1 MSSMIGLC
9 GINCSQCSA
18 YLATQNNSY
27 EDRVKVAEV
36 WSKEFGDVVNADDVI
51 CDGCTNNAR
60 LSKYCGICKI
70 RSCGAEKELNS
81 CANCS
86 DFACE
91 KLGSFIKN
99 IPEAKA
105 NLELIRASLK
115 NNQ

>member
-9 GINCSQCSA
+9 GINCSKCSA

-36 WSKEFGDVVNADDVI
+36 WSKEFGDKVSAEDVI
-51 CDGCTNNAR
+51 CDGCTNNGR

-70 RSCGAEKELNS
+70 RSCGTEKKLNS

-105 NLELIRASLK
+105 NLELIQASFK
-115 NNQ
+115 NS